1 MQARASGTLS
11 RASQLRPATAQ
22 RKASEH
28 NPKLS
33 SGSGTLDCAAEAE
46 AKKSIQVCVRIRP
59 LNSREKKLQGND
71 ALAWHWE
78 DDRITPAANAN
89 LALPQPSTQQSGT
102 AVRRDPMQAG
112 FTFDHLFHPL
122 APTSAIYERAVQ
134 GIVTAAMQ
142 GFHGTVFAY
151 GQTSTG
157 KSHTISGTAADPG
170 IIPLAVE
177 DCFAFV
183 AVSAD
188 LNDCLMQTQCCVT
201 NVIAMLCQQVLTQL
215 APLLMFFVAQASGDD
230 REFLFQVS
238 YLEIYN
244 EQINDLLCPSSTYVR
259 LVADKHD
266 GVIVQGAKSEVVISP
281 QQVYALISAG
291 EAQRHVGA
299 TEANKNSS
307 RSHTIFRMTV
317 SCGTTHHHAACMLQH
332 ASSYASLRRCKMA
345 AASVTVTSSTS
356 FTAVDLYAEYSV
368 S

>member
-1 MQARASGTLS
+1 MHARASSTLP
-11 RASQLRPATAQ
+11 RANQLRPATPQ
-22 RKASEH
+22 RRPSEH
-28 NPKLS
+28 HPKLS
-33 SGSGTLDCAAEAE
+33 SGSGTLEAAAEAE

-59 LNSREKKLQGND
+59 LNSREKRLQGND
-71 ALAWHWE
+71 TVAWYWQ
-78 DDRITPAANAN
+78 DDRITPAANVN
-89 LALPQPSTQQSGT
+89 SQPTSTQQSGV

-122 APTSAIYERAVQ
+122 APTSDIYERAVQ
-134 GIVTAAMQ
+134 GIVTAAME
-142 GFHGTVFAY
+142 GIHGTVFAY

-183 AVSAD
+183 A
-188 LNDCLMQTQCCVT
+188 
-201 NVIAMLCQQVLTQL
+201 
-215 APLLMFFVAQASGDD
+215 ASGDD

-259 LVADKHD
+259 LVADRHD

-317 SCGTTHHHAACMLQH
+317 RVTEQYNSMQH
-332 ASSYASLRRCKMA
+332 AYK
-345 AASVTVTSSTS
+345 
-356 FTAVDLYAEYSV
+356 
-368 S
+368 